1 MYIWEL
7 ILIAV
12 SLSADAFA
20 VSMCRGLEMRRIN
33 VRHAFVIALFFG
45 LFQAA
50 MPVIGYFAAKLVADY
65 ITAYDHWIAFGLLA
79 LLGAKMIYDGIKE
92 GAEERKRRKEARD
105 VTAPA
110 LPCPAGEK
118 TEPAANLAA
127 TANLAETAAPVLTE
141 TAAANGQG
149 AEAEGSAQAASA
161 CACKGKGGATGER
174 LDVKKLLVMSVAT
187 SIDALAIGVTFAFLD
202 VNLWLA
208 VYHVRALAGRRIPRA
223 LHRREIQRQS
233 HRHRR
238 RGART
243 YRAQDTARA
252 PRRDFFLKNERRR
265 VTFLAVANNI

>member
-20 VSMCRGLEMRRIN
+20 VSMCRGLEMRRVN

-92 GAEERKRRKEARD
+92 GVEERKRRNA
-105 VTAPA
+105 
-110 LPCPAGEK
+110 EK
-118 TEPAANLAA
+118 
-127 TANLAETAAPVLTE
+127 LTE
-141 TAAANGQG
+141 TASVTPDADGKTVRNEDAPTADTLPPASCACNGDGAAR
-149 AEAEGSAQAASA
+149 AAS
-161 CACKGKGGATGER
+161 GK
-174 LDVKKLLVMSVAT
+174 LDIKKLLVMSVAT
-187 SIDALAIGVTFAFLD
+187 SIDALAIGVTFAFLN

-208 VYHVRALAGRRIPRA
+208 VSLIGGITFALSLGGVFLGHFI
-223 LHRREIQRQS
+223 
-233 HRHRR
+233 
-238 RGART
+238 GAKFKDKAT
-243 YRAQDTARA
+243 V
-252 PRRDFFLKNERRR
+252 FGGVVLVLIGLKILLEHLG
-265 VTFLAVANNI
+265 VISF

>member
-20 VSMCRGLEMRRIN
+20 VSMCRGLEMRRVN

-92 GAEERKRRKEARD
+92 GVEERKRREA
-105 VTAPA
+105 
-110 LPCPAGEK
+110 K
-118 TEPAANLAA
+118 K
-127 TANLAETAAPVLTE
+127 LTE
-141 TAAANGQG
+141 TASVTPDTDGETAPEEASGAN
-149 AEAEGSAQAASA
+149 SVPPSS
-161 CACKGKGGATGER
+161 CACKGDVAAGAAREK
-174 LDVKKLLVMSVAT
+174 LDIKKLLVMSVAT
-187 SIDALAIGVTFAFLD
+187 SIDALAIGVTFAFLN

-208 VYHVRALAGRRIPRA
+208 VSLIGGITFALSLTGVFLGHCI
-223 LHRREIQRQS
+223 
-233 HRHRR
+233 
-238 RGART
+238 GAKFKDKAT
-243 YRAQDTARA
+243 V
-252 PRRDFFLKNERRR
+252 FGGVVLVLIGLKILLEHLG
-265 VTFLAVANNI
+265 VISF

>member
-20 VSMCRGLEMRRIN
+20 VSMCRGLEMRRVN

-65 ITAYDHWIAFGLLA
+65 ITAYDHWIAFCLLA

-118 TEPAANLAA
+118 TETAANLAA
-127 TANLAETAAPVLTE
+127 TANLAETAAPDLTE
-141 TAAANGQG
+141 AAAANGQG
-149 AEAEGSAQAASA
+149 AEAEGNVQAASA

-208 VYHVRALAGRRIPRA
+208 VSLIGGITFALSLGGVFLGHCI
-223 LHRREIQRQS
+223 
-233 HRHRR
+233 
-238 RGART
+238 GAKFKDKAT
-243 YRAQDTARA
+243 VIGGAVLVLIG
-252 PRRDFFLKNERRR
+252 LKILLEHLG
-265 VTFLAVANNI
+265 VISF

>member
-20 VSMCRGLEMRRIN
+20 VSMCRGLEMRRVN

-92 GAEERKRRKEARD
+92 GVEERKRRNA
-105 VTAPA
+105 
-110 LPCPAGEK
+110 EK
-118 TEPAANLAA
+118 
-127 TANLAETAAPVLTE
+127 LTE
-141 TAAANGQG
+141 TASVTPDADGKTTRSEEATAA
-149 AEAEGSAQAASA
+149 ADPLPHPS
-161 CACKGKGGATGER
+161 CACNGDGAARVASGK
-174 LDVKKLLVMSVAT
+174 LDIKKLLVMSVAT
-187 SIDALAIGVTFAFLD
+187 SIDALAIGVTFAFLN

-208 VYHVRALAGRRIPRA
+208 VSLIG
-223 LHRREIQRQS
+223 
-233 HRHRR
+233 
-238 RGART
+238 G
-243 YRAQDTARA
+243 
-252 PRRDFFLKNERRR
+252 
-265 VTFLAVANNI
+265 VTFALSLGGVFLGHFIGAKFKDKATVFGGVVLVLIGLKILLEHLGVISF

>member
-20 VSMCRGLEMRRIN
+20 VSMCRGLEMRRVN

-92 GAEERKRRKEARD
+92 GVEERKRRDAEKLAL
-105 VTAPA
+105 TPSAAPDA
-110 LPCPAGEK
+110 KGE
-118 TEPAANLAA
+118 TVRNEDAP
-127 TANLAETAAPVLTE
+127 TAETLPP
-141 TAAANGQG
+141 
-149 AEAEGSAQAASA
+149 AS
-161 CACKGKGGATGER
+161 CACNGDGAARVASGK
-174 LDVKKLLVMSVAT
+174 LDIKKLLVMSVAT

-208 VYHVRALAGRRIPRA
+208 VSLIGGITFALSLGGVFLGHFI
-223 LHRREIQRQS
+223 
-233 HRHRR
+233 
-238 RGART
+238 GAKFKDKAT
-243 YRAQDTARA
+243 V
-252 PRRDFFLKNERRR
+252 FGGVVLVLIGLKILLEHLG
-265 VTFLAVANNI
+265 VISF